1 MEKKKVLVVED
12 EFSINDVLCFA
23 LRKEGYDVRS
33 VFTGEEALVMAESFK
48 PDLVLLDL
56 MLPDID
62 GFEVCKEISK
72 ETYVIMLTA
81 RGELIDKLLGL
92 ELGADDYMVKPFE
105 IKEVLARIKAVFRR
119 NHKVIK
125 EEEKIEDIYGIVID
139 KNDRRVYKDGV
150 EIPLR
155 RKEFDLLNFLAQ
167 NKNIVFSREELLDK
181 VWGYDFDGELR
192 TVDVHIR
199 RVRSKLREDKGN
211 SIIETVFGVGYV
223 MR

>member
-125 EEEKIEDIYGIVID
+125 E
-139 KNDRRVYKDGV
+139 
-150 EIPLR
+150 
-155 RKEFDLLNFLAQ
+155 
-167 NKNIVFSREELLDK
+167 
-181 VWGYDFDGELR
+181 
-192 TVDVHIR
+192 
-199 RVRSKLREDKGN
+199 
-211 SIIETVFGVGYV
+211 
-223 MR
+223 

>member
-1 MEKKKVLVVED
+1 MKSEKILVVED

-33 VFTGEEALVMAESFK
+33 VFTGKEALVMAESFK

-72 ETYVIMLTA
+72 ETYIIMLTA

-105 IKEVLARIKAVFRR
+105 IKEVLARIKAVFGR

-125 EEEKIEDIYGIVID
+125 E
-139 KNDRRVYKDGV
+139 
-150 EIPLR
+150 
-155 RKEFDLLNFLAQ
+155 
-167 NKNIVFSREELLDK
+167 
-181 VWGYDFDGELR
+181 
-192 TVDVHIR
+192 
-199 RVRSKLREDKGN
+199 
-211 SIIETVFGVGYV
+211 
-223 MR
+223 